1 MPIISLRRGDDLA
14 LKAKFSDKVTNADA
28 DLTGWSVS
36 ATLQFSNC
44 PPVELTASFVSP
56 STGEASVELADTET
70 AKLQVGEHNLRVRL
84 TNPAGVDV
92 SAPSAIIAVAD

>member
-1 MPIISLRRGDDLA
+1 MPTIPLRRGDDLA

-28 DLTGWSVS
+28 DLTGWGIS

-44 PPVELTASFVSP
+44 TPVDLVASFVSP
-56 STGEASVELADTET
+56 ATGEASVELPDTET
-70 AKLQVGEHNLRVRL
+70 LKLHLGEHSLRVRL

-92 SAPSAIIAVAD
+92 SAPSAIILVAD

>member
-1 MPIISLRRGDDLA
+1 MPTIPLRKGDDLA
-14 LKAKFSDKVTNADA
+14 LKATFTDKVSGEAA
-28 DLTGWSVS
+28 DLTGWSIS

-44 PPVELTASFVSP
+44 TPVELTASFASP

-70 AKLQVGEHNLRVRL
+70 ARLQVGEHNLRVRL

-92 SAPSAIIAVAD
+92 SAPSAIILVAD